1 MTARHAAARGR
12 GVRPNRNAGA
22 VAIAVLLIVT
32 GMAICL
38 YPMAANLLAE
48 RTHAT
53 AITGYRAAVSQMDD
67 VAMRREQ
74 SAADRYNQALAAG
87 EVPADDAY
95 EATLNL
101 GSDGVMGYVTVP
113 RIGLRLPIY
122 HGTGETALAKGAG
135 HVRRSSLPVGGT
147 DTHAILTGHRGL
159 PSAELFTRLDE
170 LAPGDRFTVTVL
182 QHTLTYRVI
191 RTRVVLPREASV
203 LGIEHGRDLVTL
215 VTCTPYGINTHR
227 LLVTGERVAAT
238 PGEDLRQD
246 ALAAGSGPWRF
257 GAWTVMA
264 GVGAIAAIGAMIGTT
279 ITRTITQHNRRRTHS
294 RHGHGRN
301 GVRRTGTGHGRRSAK
316 PRLHLSTRR
325 TP

>member
-1 MTARHAAARGR
+1 MAARHAARR
-12 GVRPNRNAGA
+12 RSVRPKRHTGA
-22 VAIAVLLIVT
+22 VAIAALLIVT
-32 GMAICL
+32 GLAVCL

-53 AITGYRAAVSQMDD
+53 AITGYRAAVSQLDD

-74 SAADRYNQALAAG
+74 DAADRYNRAFAAG
-87 EVPADDAY
+87 EVPADNIY
-95 EATLNL
+95 EATLDL
-101 GSDGVMGYVTVP
+101 GADGVMGYVTVP

-135 HVRRSSLPVGGT
+135 HLRRSSLPVGGT

-182 QHTLTYRVI
+182 HRTLTYRVI

-238 PGEDLRQD
+238 PGEDLRQNTAD
-246 ALAAGSGPWRF
+246 AGSGPWRF
-257 GAWTVMA
+257 DAWTVVT
-264 GVGAIAAIGAMIGTT
+264 GVGAIAAIGIAIGTT
-279 ITRTITQHNRRRTHS
+279 ITRTITRNSRRRTHS
-294 RHGHGRN
+294 RHGHGRD